1 MGKQK
6 QIKKGKKG
14 KCPLE
19 TGAGATSC
27 ISVYSF
33 NYYTV
38 IQNIA
43 VVQRGCLRIFA
54 PSIKKKGDKKGGQ
67 KGEKGEKS
75 LGRPAQERLPAFQ
88 LLLSIATP
96 FIKISQSCN
105 VVFLQL

>member
-1 MGKQK
+1 M
-6 QIKKGKKG
+6 GKKG

-38 IQNIA
+38 PQNIA

-54 PSIKKKGDKKGGQ
+54 PSIKKRGTK
-67 KGEKGEKS
+67 KGEKGGKS

>member
-1 MGKQK
+1 MGTKMA
-6 QIKKGKKG
+6 GKKG
-14 KCPLE
+14 EKKGECPLE

-38 IQNIA
+38 LQNIA

-54 PSIKKKGDKKGGQ
+54 PSIKKKGTKKGK
-67 KGEKGEKS
+67 KGEKGERS
-75 LGRPAQERLPAFQ
+75 PGRPVQERLSAFQ